1 LWSRLQSA
9 PVRVHV
15 AIAVA
20 VALALRL
27 VHLWLL
33 VRADPLLIDP
43 VVDAAGYHEWAVEIL
58 ADPVGDDVF
67 FQSPLYPYAVAL
79 WYAIVGVSWVKA
91 AVGQAIL
98 GAVSVLL
105 AAAVTRQVAPGKPA
119 AAVVAAWLM
128 ALYQPLIYYD
138 ALLLKVELTNAFVLL
153 VLWAFLS
160 GMARVQR
167 VCDAGTP
174 PSAFVAWLRPL
185 SWLIGAGFLLGL
197 LGLLRGNFYLAL
209 PLLLVWC
216 IAAPTRGDWRLR
228 AARVTAFAAGF
239 AVVVALVSVR
249 NKVVA
254 DQWVFSSAGS
264 GAVLYIGNNENSPM
278 GDYTHMPFVRTNPKY
293 EEIDF
298 RHEADRRTGRSL
310 TTAEAS
316 KYWQQQ
322 AIDYS
327 LADPVLTMRRGLH
340 KLALVAESYE
350 LGDNYSPKFHAE
362 FSPLGAPWFPWW
374 TLVLSLSA
382 GWMLSRRKGWVLGA
396 PVAIVAVTYIAS
408 LVIFFVRSRY
418 RIPLVP
424 CFVVLAAVELVALRQ
439 LWTDGHKRRVAVH
452 GAVIAL
458 VAMISL
464 GLGVPRASGEQLGG
478 WWANLGARHV
488 EAGNTEHGI
497 KLMQKGWQLEPKN
510 SIIHMNLGRVYLGVD
525 EPNKARF
532 HCGQAIE
539 LESGRDDARECLTVA
554 LLELGLTKD
563 AKAALTPALRPRM
576 PLDRYLLAAAV
587 EETLGDK
594 PAALRWLAQARQ
606 VYGDDPALAA
616 HLERLQKRR

>member
-1 LWSRLQSA
+1 M
-9 PVRVHV
+9 
-15 AIAVA
+15 A

-27 VHLWLL
+27 LHLWLL

-79 WYAIVGVSWVKA
+79 WYALFGASWIKA
-91 AVGQAIL
+91 AVVQAVL
-98 GAVSVLL
+98 GSVSVLL
-105 AAAVTRQVAPGKPA
+105 AAAVTREVAPDKPV
-119 AAVVAAWLM
+119 AAVIAAWLM

-138 ALLLKVELTNAFVLL
+138 ALLLKVELTNVFVLL

-167 VCDAGTP
+167 TCDAGTA
-174 PSAFVAWLRPL
+174 PSAFLTWLRPL

-197 LGLLRGNFYLAL
+197 LGLLRGNFYLSL
-209 PLLLVWC
+209 PLLIVWC
-216 IAAPTRGDWRLR
+216 VAAPTRGDWRLR

-239 AVVVALVSVR
+239 AVVVAMVSVR

-264 GAVLYIGNNENSPM
+264 GAVLYIGNNENSPL

-298 RHEADRRTGRSL
+298 RHEAERRTGQTL

-322 AIDYS
+322 AVDYS
-327 LADPVLTMRRGLH
+327 LSDPLLTARRGLH

-382 GWMLSRRKGWVLGA
+382 GWLLSRRQGWVLGA
-396 PVAIVAVTYIAS
+396 PVALVAVTYIAS

-424 CFVVLAAVELVALRQ
+424 CFVVLAAVEITTLRELWRVDQRRRVGVHAAVIGLVAVLS
-439 LWTDGHKRRVAVH
+439 L
-452 GAVIAL
+452 AL
-458 VAMISL
+458 GI
-464 GLGVPRASGEQLGG
+464 PRASGEQLGG

-488 EAGNTEHGI
+488 AAGNTAHGI
-497 KLMQKGWQLEPKN
+497 KLMQKGWQLEPGN

-532 HCGQAIE
+532 HCGKSIE
-539 LESGRDDARECLTVA
+539 IEAGRDDARECLTVA
-554 LLELGLTKD
+554 LLELGLTAE
-563 AKAALTPALRPRM
+563 AKVALGPALRPRM

-587 EETLGDK
+587 QETLGDK
-594 PAALRWLAQARQ
+594 PGALRWLEQARE
-606 VYGDDPALAA
+606 VYGDDPTLSAHRQRLAPGG
-616 HLERLQKRR
+616 R